1 MGRTRW
7 PVLRVPARLL
17 SGSGIVLFKKPVANG
32 SELRDWKN
40 ERGAGCKKNDHR
52 DYGTERKFGSGWRDW
67 RPYWRTL
74 VPVYSEYCTLL
85 RSWNTSKYGNL
96 GDPPITPLPPPHP
109 PLLYLM
115 KPLINKVAWRKKENR
130 KQSNTH
136 PAPVVTCWAE
146 FQLISVLFQR
156 SYLRGQE
163 IVRVLQL
170 QTRYKN
176 NTFTSFFE
184 EGKILAENFLT
195 TKRLFSVQWQLEQSG

>member
-1 MGRTRW
+1 MGANFGIERMNGVRDAKKMTIGITGPSENLDRDDGIEDHIGERWCPCTPNIVPFSAVGIRQSTEILGTR
-7 PVLRVPARLL
+7 L
-17 SGSGIVLFKKPVANG
+17 SHPS
-32 SELRDWKN
+32 
-40 ERGAGCKKNDHR
+40 
-52 DYGTERKFGSGWRDW
+52 
-67 RPYWRTL
+67 
-74 VPVYSEYCTLL
+74 
-85 RSWNTSKYGNL
+85 
-96 GDPPITPLPPPHP
+96 PPPHP